1 MPESMDIQISG
12 DSNLYGSKGQSWHPD
27 FVEYMKFIVLHPSYA
42 GMPDAIKGDGKI
54 QWEAP
59 SNRGGGLYKDTHH
72 KRRDW
77 WREKGKNP
85 EIGILDGESQWI
97 SRIAKLIHP
106 TGSKPC
112 KRCGISLRIAYVY
125 PSHSFISR
133 CVKRFGESYAP
144 DALEEVGSYI
154 RRIVDAGSISFT
166 RDFSSLFK
174 TSKISPPQLGED
186 LDAWLEWIEETY
198 VPSEP
203 SLLSPG
209 VMSNAPDRLD
219 GFHSFNRCCRGEADT
234 GRHKLNMQCYTTDRR
249 VFEYWSE
256 GDWIAA
262 DRMMGLVR
270 ARFADHPCA
279 DGGEGPPSADHIGP
293 LSLGFAHL
301 PEFRLLSKSAN
312 SAKNNRMTF
321 WDVAYL
327 REQEAR
333 GVQIV
338 SWYAAPIWSAL
349 KDRVVNDETALRL
362 SKIMRDNQR
371 QAMSFLA
378 ELREKGH
385 AAFLASFL
393 ELEYADFS
401 VEFEDLE
408 IVDFVTAF
416 RALTRS
422 DRTTKY
428 ANEQKSRRMRI
439 GFEALRSYSAKTNR
453 HFRQVSAVGVE
464 VNLELAHQTLRDAP
478 SRILALD
485 EEILM
490 ILDQPGTHTFEE
502 ELRRVCAGL
511 PKFAEEQAFIK
522 TRSFLQAAMQ
532 VVADILAANWDNERY
547 VRAEFAF
554 DESVELIDDTLQVP
568 SSMATV

>member
-1 MPESMDIQISG
+1 MNAEVISESS
-12 DSNLYGSKGQSWHPD
+12 LYGSKGQAWHPN
-27 FVEYMKFIVLHPSYA
+27 FVEYMKFIVLHPNYA
-42 GMPDAIKGDGKI
+42 GMPDAIKADGRI

-72 KRRDW
+72 KRRNW
-77 WREKGKNP
+77 WREKGESP
-85 EIGILDGESQWI
+85 GIGIFDGESQWI
-97 SRIAKLIHP
+97 SRVAKVIHP

-112 KRCGISLRIAYVY
+112 KRCGNSLRIAYVY
-125 PSHSFISR
+125 PSRSFVSR
-133 CVKRFGESYAP
+133 CIKAFGEDYAP
-144 DALEEVGSYI
+144 GALEEVASYM
-154 RRIVDAGSISFT
+154 RRIVDSGGVSQL
-166 RDFSSLFK
+166 RHFSSLFK
-174 TSKISPPQLGED
+174 TKDILPPQLGED
-186 LDAWLEWIEETY
+186 LDSWLEWVEEIY

-203 SLLSPG
+203 TLLSPG

-234 GRHKLNMQCYTTDRR
+234 GRHKPNMQCYTTDRR

-270 ARFADHPCA
+270 ARFASHSCA
-279 DGGEGPPSADHIGP
+279 DGGMGPPSADHIGP

-321 WDVAYL
+321 WDVGYL

-349 KDRVVNDETALRL
+349 KDRVVNEETALRL

-371 QAMSFLA
+371 QAMYFLA

-385 AAFLASFL
+385 AAFLGSFL
-393 ELEYADFS
+393 ELDRADFN
-401 VEFEDLE
+401 VEFEDLK
-408 IVDFVTAF
+408 VVNFVTSF
-416 RALTRS
+416 SSIMRRH
-422 DRTTKY
+422 RTTKY
-428 ANEQKSRRMRI
+428 ASEQKARRMRI

-453 HFRQVSAVGVE
+453 HFWQVRDASIE
-464 VNLELAHQTLRDAP
+464 YNLELAHATLRGAP
-478 SRILALD
+478 NRILELD
-485 EEILM
+485 KQITM
-490 ILDQPGTHTFEE
+490 ILDQPGTYTFEE
-502 ELRRVCAGL
+502 ELRSVCASL
-511 PKFAEEQAFIK
+511 PKISEEQAF
-522 TRSFLQAAMQ
+522 TDARSLLQAAMQ
-532 VVADILAANWDNERY
+532 VVADILVANWENERY
-547 VRAEFAF
+547 VRVGCAV
-554 DESVELIDDTLQVP
+554 DESDELIENILP
-568 SSMATV
+568 ALIAIPRL